1 MTAIGLTVL
10 LLERVLYLFSLVANP
25 STALSYVGQMLLMLT
40 PHYLSIALPAAF
52 FFGVLL
58 TFGRL
63 KQDGEF
69 VVLMAAGCGL
79 GRLLAPVVGLAL
91 LMTLL
96 AVLILGFI
104 NPHAHYAYRALKH
117 TVAQASLNAAVLE
130 GTFIQADGL
139 TFFAE
144 GSALSPEGLELNKV
158 FVYEKGEDGQTIV
171 VTGRNGRLA
180 RDVADGRP
188 VLMLEKGVRA
198 EVAADGAGGN
208 ALSFSDLS
216 WPVDTETEAFRA
228 RGRDQKELTLTEL
241 WKARRHATAE
251 SKPTAAE
258 IAAELHGRLVQIA
271 SVPLLALLAAPLAL
285 AGSRR
290 SRRGG
295 IVVGLLILIVYYE
308 ALNFGGALAK
318 RELLAPAIG
327 LWLPFALLVA
337 GTWHLLRRALRG
349 SPPGEPRQICATR
362 GRRRHMSSI
371 IGRYVARL
379 LLGRFIVLLAGLATL
394 MLLLKFLADSD
405 QVIAASDDALKAL
418 SFYMVLQLPDVLAE
432 LIPVAALLAGLL
444 TFAELGRHSEL
455 TAIYAGGL
463 SKTRLAVA
471 ILPLVALIGTF
482 QFLVEDQARPAA
494 RAELRA
500 WGVGDYDPANDDAAA
515 TWVRRGTEILRIHKI
530 DLRRRELQGVTIF
543 QRDADGNLIAKIE
556 AARAVPEGGSWMLH
570 DAVRSQ
576 VGSAIA
582 EVAARMP
589 WSGDLAPADLELL
602 ATNPQEM
609 PLIDL
614 LRVVRHPDLGSQP
627 AYRYQTWLNE
637 RLASPVTTAM
647 LLFLTV
653 ALARP
658 PRGRAAQGMLI
669 AVGIGIGFLLWTFD
683 GIVLN
688 FGDLGLLPPLLAAWT
703 PVPVIAAIAGSIVLH
718 DHGSGRAGHP
728 AWLRGDGARPINA

>member
-1 MTAIGLTVL
+1 MWNEIDRYLLRQILAVCLVMTAVGLTVL

-25 STALSYVGQMLLMLT
+25 STALSYVGQMLLMLA

-79 GRLLAPVVGLAL
+79 GRLLAPVIGLAL
-91 LMTLL
+91 IMTLL
-96 AVLILGFI
+96 AVLILGFV

-144 GSALSPEGLELNKV
+144 GSALSPEGLELDKV
-158 FVYEKGEDGQTIV
+158 FVYQKGEDGQTIV

-180 RDVADGRP
+180 RDRADGRP

-241 WKARRHATAE
+241 WAARRYATAE

-258 IAAELHGRLVQIA
+258 IGAELHGRLVQIA

-308 ALNFGGALAK
+308 ALNFGGAMAK
-318 RELLAPAIG
+318 RELLAPALG
-327 LWLPFALLVA
+327 AWLPFALLLA

-349 SPPGEPRQICATR
+349 
-362 GRRRHMSSI
+362 RRP
-371 IGRYVARL
+371 ARL
-379 LLGRFIVLLAGLATL
+379 GRASPLEAG
-394 MLLLKFLADSD
+394 
-405 QVIAASDDALKAL
+405 
-418 SFYMVLQLPDVLAE
+418 
-432 LIPVAALLAGLL
+432 
-444 TFAELGRHSEL
+444 
-455 TAIYAGGL
+455 
-463 SKTRLAVA
+463 
-471 ILPLVALIGTF
+471 
-482 QFLVEDQARPAA
+482 
-494 RAELRA
+494 
-500 WGVGDYDPANDDAAA
+500 AA
-515 TWVRRGTEILRIHKI
+515 T
-530 DLRRRELQGVTIF
+530 
-543 QRDADGNLIAKIE
+543 
-556 AARAVPEGGSWMLH
+556 
-570 DAVRSQ
+570 
-576 VGSAIA
+576 
-582 EVAARMP
+582 
-589 WSGDLAPADLELL
+589 
-602 ATNPQEM
+602 
-609 PLIDL
+609 
-614 LRVVRHPDLGSQP
+614 
-627 AYRYQTWLNE
+627 
-637 RLASPVTTAM
+637 
-647 LLFLTV
+647 
-653 ALARP
+653 
-658 PRGRAAQGMLI
+658 
-669 AVGIGIGFLLWTFD
+669 
-683 GIVLN
+683 
-688 FGDLGLLPPLLAAWT
+688 
-703 PVPVIAAIAGSIVLH
+703 
-718 DHGSGRAGHP
+718 
-728 AWLRGDGARPINA
+728 